1 MSKVLRNKEKY
12 LNSDINRDQT
22 NSPIKRNKVKGGADI
37 ERALTNYVRNA
48 QKSGIPVTD
57 ADIKEKARLFSAT
70 TGKPD
75 DNLSKV
81 TNTSWLEKFKQK
93 NGIGGRLMRRAS
105 ETSLSDSMRHSPSLS
120 ASQPNSAI
128 SPSSPSVHPSPSPL
142 SANRSEDGKDGM
154 NGYLDFNTEPGSY
167 KHSNSQSTTSLS
179 SAYTND
185 GNSSAFSAGSA
196 ISPNGPFS
204 FSPHVDNGA
213 FQPLAGPG
221 SANFQRPRSQTF
233 PTLDLEYMNQA
244 ASSQNPEPLTPRYHV
259 SSAISSTAPSSA
271 LDSPANEIP
280 QPTYGL
286 IDQQSSGIASPPH
299 QLRRSSSNNS
309 LGRSSSVVASS
320 PSSPSQEDAR
330 RAADTLLSFIQNAGV
345 AVDQNE
351 YYAVVRL
358 TEKLRLHQQQ
368 GMGLG
373 GMGGG
378 MGGLDRI
385 PEGDS
390 EMGNTGE
397 LGGHEHHD
405 GQHDGLGVKTEVTA

>member
-1 MSKVLRNKEKY
+1 
-12 LNSDINRDQT
+12 
-22 NSPIKRNKVKGGADI
+22 
-37 ERALTNYVRNA
+37 
-48 QKSGIPVTD
+48 
-57 ADIKEKARLFSAT
+57 
-70 TGKPD
+70 
-75 DNLSKV
+75 
-81 TNTSWLEKFKQK
+81 
-93 NGIGGRLMRRAS
+93 
-105 ETSLSDSMRHSPSLS
+105 MRHSPSLS

>member
-1 MSKVLRNKEKY
+1 VSKVLRNKEKY
-12 LNSDINRDQT
+12 LNPDANRDQT
-22 NSPIKRNKVKGGADI
+22 NSPIKRNNKMKGGADI

-70 TGKPD
+70 AGKPD
-75 DNLSKV
+75 GDNLSKV
-81 TNTSWLEKFKQK
+81 TSTSWLEKFKQK

-105 ETSLSDSMRHSPSLS
+105 ETSLSDSLRHSPSLS

-244 ASSQNPEPLTPRYHV
+244 ASSQNTEPLTPRYHV

-271 LDSPANEIP
+271 LESPANEIS
-280 QPTYGL
+280 QPTYGI

-309 LGRSSSVVASS
+309 LGRSSSVIASS

-351 YYAVVRL
+351 YYAVIRL
-358 TEKLRLHQQQ
+358 TEKLRLHQQG
-368 GMGLG
+368 GMGL
-373 GMGGG
+373 GG

-390 EMGNTGE
+390 EMGNTGD
-397 LGGHEHHD
+397 LGRDEHHD
-405 GQHDGLGVKTEVTA
+405 GHHEGVGVKTEVAA